1 MGNTVI
7 EKMEKK
13 SWREE
18 RRCDSET
25 KTNWQWQRYLL
36 EWNEACFWVF
46 DLDNYLTILSPFL

>member
-18 RRCDSET
+18 RRCDSEA

-36 EWNEACFWVF
+36 EWNKACFCVF
-46 DLDNYLTILSPFL
+46 NLDNYLTILSPFL